1 MVATASFSVP
11 GVEVLLAPAEA
22 FHGREKLGLGGFEH
36 RAAREADE
44 IAPAVFALVHPATNF
59 LYAGP
64 VARVWAGTGIMM
76 SLRWDRYGRDQRRG
90 ALPHPT
96 Y

>member
-1 MVATASFSVP
+1 
-11 GVEVLLAPAEA
+11 
-22 FHGREKLGLGGFEH
+22 
-36 RAAREADE
+36 
-44 IAPAVFALVHPATNF
+44 
-59 LYAGP
+59 